1 MIKINQIWEMYGERL
16 IVSIVTT
23 TRLSC
28 YNCTAKI
35 WMDFPQKMFLENA
48 SMLDLD

>member
-1 MIKINQIWEMYGERL
+1 MIKTNQIWEMNGERL
-16 IVSIVTT
+16 IVSIVTK

-28 YNCTAKI
+28 YNCTSKM
-35 WMDFPQKMFLENA
+35 WTEFSQKNFLENA